1 MTDEKNVFLYFVG
14 TAGSGKSSL
23 TRTFQQWMTMRGL
36 DTVAVN
42 LDPGAEELGYTAD
55 VDIREWIS
63 LSQVMKDYGLGPNGA
78 QIAAADML
86 AFKAKEVAA
95 ILDTFQTNYFLMDT
109 PGQLELFCFR
119 KSSNLIVETLGGG
132 RAYLAFA
139 IDPLVARSPEGLLS
153 QLMLKAT
160 VQFRFMVPTLG
171 VLTKV
176 DLLSKDEQETI
187 AKWASSP
194 EALNAALSESEARA
208 STPINLE
215 WLKAMESV
223 GAFNDLVLTSSTDMF
238 GMEDLYNQV
247 QQYYFG
253 GEDLMPD

>member
-1 MTDEKNVFLYFVG
+1 MTDERNIYIYFVG

-23 TRTFQQWMTMRGL
+23 THAFQQWMQLKGL

-42 LDPGAEELGYTAD
+42 LDPGAEDLSYTPE

-63 LSQVMKDYGLGPNGA
+63 LSKVMRDHNLGPNGA

-86 AFKAKEVAA
+86 AFKAKDISK

-119 KSSNLIVETLGGG
+119 KSSNMIVETLGGG
-132 RAYLAFA
+132 RAFLTFA
-139 IDPLVARSPEGLLS
+139 IDPLVAKTPEGLLS

-176 DLLSKDEQETI
+176 DLLTKEEIETI
-187 AKWASSP
+187 SKWATSA
-194 EALNAALSESEARA
+194 EALMAALMDGEAKA
-208 STPINLE
+208 NTQINLE
-215 WLKAMESV
+215 FLKAMESA
-223 GAFNDLVLTSSTDMF
+223 GAFNELVQTSSVDGY
-238 GMEDLYNQV
+238 GMEDLYNQI

-253 GEDLMPD
+253 GEDLMSD

>member
-1 MTDEKNVFLYFVG
+1 MTDERNVFIYFVG

-23 TRTFQQWMTMRGL
+23 TYAFQQWMQLKGL
-36 DTVAVN
+36 DTVSVN
-42 LDPGAEELGYTAD
+42 LDPGAEDLAYTPE

-63 LSQVMKDYGLGPNGA
+63 LSKVMKDYNLGPNGA

-86 AFKAKEVAA
+86 AFRAKDIGK

-132 RAYLAFA
+132 RAFLLFA
-139 IDPLVARSPEGLLS
+139 IDPLVAKTPEGLLS

-160 VQFRFMVPTLG
+160 VQFRFLVPTVG
-171 VLTKV
+171 VLTKI
-176 DLLSKDEQETI
+176 DMLSKEEQETVV
-187 AKWASSP
+187 KWSSSA
-194 EALNAALSESEARA
+194 EALMAALMDGEAKA
-208 STPINLE
+208 STQINMDF
-215 WLKAMESV
+215 LKAMESS
-223 GAFNDLVLTSSTDMF
+223 GAFSELLLTSSTDGY
-238 GMEDLYNQV
+238 GMEDIYNSV

>member
-1 MTDEKNVFLYFVG
+1 MADEKNVYIYFVG

-23 TRTFQQWMTMRGL
+23 THAFRQWMQLKGL

-42 LDPGAEELGYTAD
+42 LDPGAEEISYQPE

-63 LSQVMKDYGLGPNGA
+63 LSKVMKDYNLGPNGA
-78 QIAAADML
+78 QIAAADLL
-86 AFKAKEVAA
+86 AFRAKDIAK
-95 ILDTFQTNYFLMDT
+95 ILDTFQTNYFLLDT

-119 KSSNLIVETLGGG
+119 KSSNLLVETLGDG
-132 RAYLAFA
+132 RAFLLFA
-139 IDPLVARSPEGLLS
+139 IDPMVAKTPEGLLS

-160 VQFRFMVPTLG
+160 VQFRFLVPTVG

-176 DLLSKDEQETI
+176 DLLSKEEQETI
-187 AKWASSP
+187 AKWSSSP
-194 EALNAALSESEARA
+194 ESLMAAMMDGEAKA
-208 STPINLE
+208 STQINMDF
-215 WLKAMESV
+215 LKAMESS
-223 GAFNDLVLTSSTDMF
+223 GAFSELLFTSSIDGY
-238 GMEDLYNQV
+238 GMEDLYNQI